1 VGIAWNIH
9 YDSLSFYH
17 NWSMVTETQQGTS
30 LILFIGMLGM
40 FFLALAIVGFVII
53 YRRRLLKQQ
62 MKLQEQKIIHQQQL
76 LQSAIKIQDDE
87 RKRFAAD
94 LHDEIGGGI
103 STILLSVDRIKKE
116 QIDQPEI
123 VSKSQNVRDQ
133 LNHLLKKVREI
144 SYNIMPPTLEDFGLN
159 ETISDLC
166 YSISES
172 STIKIAYEWNGDE
185 QRLDFSQELAFYRII
200 KETMVNAVKHS
211 EAKTI
216 KITIENTT
224 ESFKLSIKDDGKGF
238 HIETVHKGA
247 GLRNIKDRAL
257 ILGAIIHITSKINS
271 GTTIQVHLNKE
282 NA

>member
-1 VGIAWNIH
+1 
-9 YDSLSFYH
+9 
-17 NWSMVTETQQGTS
+17 MVTETQEGTS

-76 LQSAIKIQDDE
+76 LQSAVKIQDDE

-103 STILLSVDRIKKE
+103 STILLSVERIKKE

-133 LNHLLKKVREI
+133 LNQLLNKVREI

-159 ETISDLC
+159 EAISDLC

-172 STIKIAYEWNGDE
+172 SKIHIDYEWNGDE
-185 QRLDFSQELAFYRII
+185 KRLDFSQELALYRII
-200 KETMVNAVKHS
+200 KETLVNAVKHS
-211 EAKTI
+211 EAETI
-216 KITIENTT
+216 KITIENST
-224 ESFKLSIKDDGKGF
+224 ESFKLTIKDDGKGF
-238 HIETVHKGA
+238 NTETVQKGA

-257 ILGAIIHITSKINS
+257 ILGGLIDITSNVNS
-271 GTTIQVHLNKE
+271 GTTIHVHLNKE
-282 NA
+282 NV